1 MRLGGGKWAG
11 DGKKRGEKG
20 VCEREREERERT
32 VPFVLQS
39 GPAFFFLSL
48 PLATL
53 CTLTLSNIIESS
65 ATTVEAASRRST
77 GAGLKSVIMLVYVI
91 FGVRYY

>member
-1 MRLGGGKWAG
+1 MKERVKREDRAFCATVGARL
-11 DGKKRGEKG
+11 
-20 VCEREREERERT
+20 
-32 VPFVLQS
+32 
-39 GPAFFFLSL
+39 FFSSL